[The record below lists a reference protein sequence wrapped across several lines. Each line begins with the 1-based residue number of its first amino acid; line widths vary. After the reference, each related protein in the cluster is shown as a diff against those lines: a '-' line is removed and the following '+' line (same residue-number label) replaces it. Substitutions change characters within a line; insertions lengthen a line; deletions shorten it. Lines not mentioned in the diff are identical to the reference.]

1 MRSIFRSMR
10 WRLQLW
16 YAGVLLLVIGLSGV
30 LVYWQAR
37 AARLGEIDT
46 KLRAASQ
53 YLDAV
58 LRSLPPPELEGEPPF
73 PDDRPP
79 PPHRR
84 RDDEE
89 GRPPPP
95 FRPGP
100 PRSRADKLAELEI
113 RSTFGREEGPPQD
126 QPFFLIWRSDESVLR
141 VSDAMLNQQQSAWAI
156 PEHIRGEAV
165 LAQRGPVRLAFL
177 RGPGHTTVL
186 VGKPVAR
193 EFNELRALAWQLSL
207 GGCVALGL
215 GLVGGWWVSG
225 RVLKPI
231 SAISSTAAAISAANL
246 SARIETAPIDRELV
260 GLAEVLNATFAR
272 LQTEFERQVRF
283 TADASHELRTPLAVV
298 FSNVELALS
307 RPRTVEEY
315 QETLKRCELAAI
327 RMRGLVDGLL
337 TLARADAGRLDLD
350 LEPIDLRQVVEETVD
365 HFQVQA
371 GRAGI
376 ELAAEVSDDPV
387 TAAVDPL
394 LIGRVLENLTA
405 NALRHTPRGGRVTL
419 VGRVH
424 EARIRLE
431 VSDTGEGIAAED
443 QPRIFERFFRAD
455 KARTRAQGGN
465 GLGLA
470 ICKSLVE
477 ALHGTISFQSAAG
490 KGTTFVVE
498 FAEVKAAE
506 KPG

>member
-16 YAGVLLLVIGLSGV
+16 YAGVLLLVISLSGI

-46 KLRAASQ
+46 KLKAASQ

-58 LRSLPPPELEGEPPF
+58 LRSLPPPELAGESPF
-73 PDDRPP
+73 PDEPP
-79 PPHRR
+79 PRR
-84 RDDEE
+84 RPEE
-89 GRPPPP
+89 GERRPPPP
-95 FRPGP
+95 FGPGP

-113 RSTFGREEGPPQD
+113 RSTFGREEKPPQD
-126 QPFFLIWRSDESVLR
+126 QPFFLIWRADESLLR
-141 VSDAMLNQQQSAWAI
+141 RSDATLNQDQSAWAI
-156 PEHIRGEAV
+156 PEHTRGETV
-165 LAQRGPVRLAFL
+165 LDQHGPVRLAYL
-177 RGPGHTTVL
+177 RGPGHTTLV
-186 VGKPVAR
+186 VGKPAAR
-193 EFNELRALAWQLSL
+193 EFNELRTLAWQLSL
-207 GGCVALGL
+207 GGLAALGL
-215 GLVGGWWVSG
+215 GLVGGWWVSA

-246 SARIETAPIDRELV
+246 SERIETADIDRELV
-260 GLAEVLNATFAR
+260 DLAEVLNATFAR
-272 LQTEFERQVRF
+272 LQTQFERQVRF

-315 QETLKRCELAAI
+315 QETLKRCKLAAA

-337 TLARADAGRLDLD
+337 TLARVDAGRLDLD
-350 LEPIDLRQVVEETVD
+350 LQPIDLRPLIEETVD
-365 HFQVQA
+365 HFQLQA
-371 GRAGI
+371 ERGGI
-376 ELAAEVSDDPV
+376 ELAGEIVDDTV

-394 LIGRVLENLTA
+394 LVSRVLENLTA
-405 NALRHTPRGGRVTL
+405 NALRHTPAGGRVTL
-419 VGRVH
+419 I
-424 EARIRLE
+424 ARMSGARPRLE
-431 VSDTGEGIAAED
+431 VNDTGAGIALED

-455 KARTRAQGGN
+455 KARSRASGGN

-477 ALHGTISFQSAAG
+477 SLHGTISFHSVVG
-490 KGTTFVVE
+490 TGTTFVVE
-498 FAEVKAAE
+498 FGEVKMGDNA
-506 KPG
+506 G